1 MIFVCIEEDLRR
13 DSLIQAQI
21 LWIMNTADPPNQYK
35 PSNRVIKAHGY
46 LRILALLL
54 LLAAFGLVFPP
65 FAVYT
70 SSILSYPV
78 WQLVD
83 V

>member
-1 MIFVCIEEDLRR
+1 MIFVCVEEDIRR
-13 DSLIQAQI
+13 DLHIQAQVHR
-21 LWIMNTADPPNQYK
+21 LMNSPNPPNQYK
-35 PSNRVIKAHGY
+35 PSNRVIKVHGY

-54 LLAAFGLVFPP
+54 LVVSFGLLFPP
-65 FAVYT
+65 FAEY
-70 SSILSYPV
+70 SNSFLGYPV